1 MSLEHSSAQGPPPS
15 ALLIALRP
23 FNIYVLRTAQTVCG
37 PTPWGGIPSE
47 ERQPETQ
54 RAERGAGIR
63 LQTRPRLQLL
73 PSWLRR
79 RAGSR
84 RSGEPSPLE
93 RQCVKMTNGVTFCA
107 PHEGRQGRIWGVSS
121 PDWKL

>member
-63 LQTRPRLQLL
+63 LQTRPRLQRL
-73 PSWLRR
+73 PSWL
-79 RAGSR
+79 
-84 RSGEPSPLE
+84 EE
-93 RQCVKMTNGVTFCA
+93 
-107 PHEGRQGRIWGVSS
+107 EGRESEERGTLSARKAVREDDEWGNFLR
-121 PDWKL
+121 PP